1 MKQKEILL
9 FGATGQIGRNL
20 IRKLTKNNYKIIA
33 VTRNIHRAGY
43 ILKTQA
49 NPGYLELV
57 ELKNFNTDKL
67 DELMKRCSVCINLIG
82 ILFEKKQYSFKTI
95 HTGLPDILSKIANQ
109 NNIEKFIH
117 LSALGIEKALDSNYA
132 LSKIDGEKRVT
143 KNFKNSIII
152 KPSIVYSVDDK
163 FTTKFMSL
171 LSTLPV
177 MPLYYNGLTKFC
189 PIHVSDLVDIIF
201 ETMISKNK
209 NLVLECVGP
218 EILTFREMIDKLLN
232 SINKKRLLFSLPLPL
247 AKISAK
253 ILQNLPKPL
262 ITEDQLRLLKYDN
275 IKSNNYKTNEDL
287 GLPAKKIFEEEIDKY
302 SYNWKIGGQY
312 SVKQDMK
319 KEND

>member
-57 ELKNFNTDKL
+57 EIKNFNTDKL

-132 LSKIDGEKRVT
+132 LSKVDGEKRVT

-163 FTTKFMSL
+163 FTTKFMGL
-171 LSTLPV
+171 LSALPV

-201 ETMISKNK
+201 ETMISKNQ

-218 EILTFREMIDKLLN
+218 EILTFREMIEKLLN

-302 SYNWKIGGQY
+302 SYNWRIGGQY